1 MDRVSSHPRSRFW
14 PSNRR
19 LFRQRARVRIVV
31 PIAAAAMAACLA
43 LVVTHSG
50 WV

>member
-1 MDRVSSHPRSRFW
+1 MVRVSSTHLFW

-19 LFRQRARVRIVV
+19 LFRQRTRVRLALS
-31 PIAAAAMAACLA
+31 IAAVVMAAG
-43 LVVTHSG
+43 LVLGLRHAG